1 VRRSPGVISP
11 TRLGLRDLGTEAVAG
26 LLQRPGRAALTALGT
41 VLGVGAFV
49 AVLGLTVTAGGAINA
64 TFDATAATE
73 VIVRDVPPPGGDSL
87 PSAFPADADRRIRR
101 VSGVVT
107 GGVFWTVDP
116 KVTTAGGT
124 RPWPSGPAAQPLTVI
139 AATPGMLSAAG
150 VHLASGRVFDDFHNS
165 RAQPVAV
172 LSRTVAQRLRLKPLQ
187 THPVIFIGGLALQ
200 VIGIYDD
207 VVRQTDLLLSVVVPA
222 GLATTVWGPAT
233 TQNPASMVIQ
243 TRLGAAAQV
252 AGQAAVAL
260 RPDLPDRLRAT
271 APPDPRELRDQVNAE
286 VSSLLVVLAGLSLV
300 VGALGIANSTLVAV
314 MERTGEIGL
323 RRAVGARPRHIA
335 AQFLLESMV
344 LGSLGGLVGTALGSL
359 GVVVISALRGWTPLM
374 TPGVIVS
381 APLIGSVVGLLAGVY
396 PAWRAARTEPVEAL
410 RR

>member
-1 VRRSPGVISP
+1 MIPR
-11 TRLGLRDLGTEAVAG
+11 TRLDLRDLGAEAIAG

-64 TFDATAATE
+64 RFDSIAATE
-73 VIVRDVPPPGGDSL
+73 VVVRDVPPAGAQDL

-101 VSGVVT
+101 VNGVVV

-116 KVTTAGGT
+116 KLTTAAGT
-124 RPWPSGPAAQPLTVI
+124 TPWPSGPAAQPLTVI
-139 AATPGMLSAAG
+139 AATPGMLGAAG
-150 VHLASGRVFDDFHNS
+150 MHLVSGRIFDDFHNRHS
-165 RAQPVAV
+165 APVAV
-172 LSRTVAQRLRLKPLQ
+172 ISRTVADRLHLKPLP
-187 THPVIFIGGLALQ
+187 THPVIFVGGLALQ

-207 VVRQTDLLLSVVVPA
+207 VVRQPDLLLSAVVPA
-222 GLATTVWGPAT
+222 GLATRVWGPAT

-243 TRLGAAAQV
+243 TQIGAATQV
-252 AGQAAVAL
+252 AAQAAVAL
-260 RPDLPDRLRAT
+260 RADVPDRLQAT
-271 APPDPRELRDQVNAE
+271 APPDPGELRNQVNAE

-344 LGSLGGLVGTALGSL
+344 LGSLGGLIGTALGTF
-359 GVVVISALRGWTPLM
+359 GVVLISALRGWTPLM
-374 TPGVIVS
+374 EPGVTLS
-381 APLIGSVVGLLAGVY
+381 APLIGSVVGLLAGLY